1 MYQGLD
7 SAFPIFN
14 AVYPNRSFFR
24 RVHSMATSFDEPTSL
39 WSEGDFDEEEDAS
52 EELKEKILEQPL
64 TSEQVTFNSTIWM
77 FN

>member
-1 MYQGLD
+1 
-7 SAFPIFN
+7 
-14 AVYPNRSFFR
+14 
-24 RVHSMATSFDEPTSL
+24 MATSFDEPTSL